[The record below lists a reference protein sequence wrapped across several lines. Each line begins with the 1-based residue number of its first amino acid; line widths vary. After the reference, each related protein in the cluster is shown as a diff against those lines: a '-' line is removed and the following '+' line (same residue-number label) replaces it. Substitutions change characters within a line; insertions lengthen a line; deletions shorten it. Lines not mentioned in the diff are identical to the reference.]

1 MVAALFWRGSTK
13 WGALA
18 STVWVACAV
27 AAVAYFQQAVA
38 APAPGPPQVVW
49 SLGATDVLARTPS
62 GTAVFGF
69 MPVVPMVLVS
79 ALLMI
84 VVSLATRKPSPE
96 TVARYFSKA

>member
-1 MVAALFWRGSTK
+1 VTP
-13 WGALA
+13 
-18 STVWVACAV
+18 
-27 AAVAYFQQAVA
+27 
-38 APAPGPPQVVW
+38 PAPGPGSLTVVW
-49 SLGATDVLARTPS
+49 SLGGADILARTPT
-62 GTAVFGF
+62 GTSIYGF